1 MRIAFATISFLA
13 ITLLFLVPLS
23 AGAVSWW
30 PIVPC
35 GLNEPSADTPAD
47 QRLNSYF
54 YQPCTKCDLFRL
66 VKNLMDLMTYVIVP
80 VVGTAFIVWA
90 GFKILISGAS
100 AASYKD
106 ALGIIR
112 NTLIGIAIVWGSWL
126 IANTVVRILAA
137 DSNVA
142 DSWYEFQCKEDA
154 FLSPTETPAPTL
166 NPTPGSTPTP
176 SSTVSSSPA
185 PSSTATPVIS
195 ALTITTPSLS
205 DARQDFEYKQT
216 IQATGGIKPYNW
228 SLVGFPPAGLQINGS
243 TGEIFG
249 RPTASGIS
257 LLIVRIQDSS
267 SPIKEVTKQLTLK
280 IVPASTGVTI
290 SNVAAT
296 SITANGAV
304 ITWTTDK
311 PANSVLE
318 YGPTTS
324 YGATIGTTSAQTTSH
339 RVTITGLTPGT
350 TYNYRAV
357 SSVFDYTAR
366 SSNYSLRTSGG
377 ASTTVS
383 PSRTPTPSPLSITTS
398 SLPGGTVNTSYSQSV
413 TATGGTQPYSFSI
426 LSGGPLP
433 PDLSLGLGVASRTI
447 SGTLTTAGTYTF
459 TIKVEDSSSPKK
471 SATKQL

>member
-47 QRLNSYF
+47 QRLNSSF

-154 FLSPTETPAPTL
+154 FLGI
-166 NPTPGSTPTP
+166 PGLGGGQGEGQSGGGG
-176 SSTVSSSPA
+176 SG
-185 PSSTATPVIS
+185 
-195 ALTITTPSLS
+195 
-205 DARQDFEYKQT
+205 QGEGGG
-216 IQATGGIKPYNW
+216 TGG
-228 SLVGFPPAGLQINGS
+228 GD
-243 TGEIFG
+243 TGQEPG
-249 RPTASGIS
+249 P
-257 LLIVRIQDSS
+257 
-267 SPIKEVTKQLTLK
+267 VT
-280 IVPASTGVTI
+280 
-290 SNVAAT
+290 
-296 SITANGAV
+296 
-304 ITWTTDK
+304 
-311 PANSVLE
+311 
-318 YGPTTS
+318 
-324 YGATIGTTSAQTTSH
+324 
-339 RVTITGLTPGT
+339 
-350 TYNYRAV
+350 
-357 SSVFDYTAR
+357 
-366 SSNYSLRTSGG
+366 
-377 ASTTVS
+377 
-383 PSRTPTPSPLSITTS
+383 
-398 SLPGGTVNTSYSQSV
+398 
-413 TATGGTQPYSFSI
+413 
-426 LSGGPLP
+426 
-433 PDLSLGLGVASRTI
+433 
-447 SGTLTTAGTYTF
+447 
-459 TIKVEDSSSPKK
+459 
-471 SATKQL
+471 